1 MQLDISPSNV
11 TNAGAMIGRTD
22 CQGFFVMRYS
32 DDGAESWSTERI
44 LVPYAPHPRT
54 PRRATLPLPEL
65 LIDYLNSTWLATK

>member
-44 LVPYAPHPRT
+44 LVPYAPQ
-54 PRRATLPLPEL
+54 
-65 LIDYLNSTWLATK
+65 